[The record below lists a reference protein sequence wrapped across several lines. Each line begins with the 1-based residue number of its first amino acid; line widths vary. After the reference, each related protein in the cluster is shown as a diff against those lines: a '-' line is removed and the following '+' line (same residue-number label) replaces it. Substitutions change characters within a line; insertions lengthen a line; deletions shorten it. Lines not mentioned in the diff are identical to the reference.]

1 MAVSPSYL
9 ADKSALARMTHADV
23 AERLAPLILG
33 GQVATC
39 AVSSPVDLEVLY
51 SARSLGDYE
60 EILVERGALPTLPL
74 TETVASRALDVQ
86 HLLARRGQHR
96 VPVPDL
102 LIAATAEVNGV
113 AVIHYDADYDRIAR
127 VTGQPAEWVV
137 PRGSI

>member
-9 ADKSALARMTHADV
+9 ADKSALARMTYNDV

-39 AVSSPVDLEVLY
+39 AVIDLEVLY
-51 SARSLGDYE
+51 SARSLGDYQQ
-60 EILVERGALPTLPL
+60 ILAERGALPALPL
-74 TETVASRALDVQ
+74 TETVAARALDVQ

-102 LIAATAEVNGV
+102 LIAATAEINGV
-113 AVIHYDADYDRIAR
+113 AVIHYDADYDTIAQ
-127 VTGQPAEWVV
+127 VTLQPVEWVV
-137 PRGSI
+137 PRGTI

>member
-9 ADKSALARMTHADV
+9 ADKSALARMTDAAV

-39 AVSSPVDLEVLY
+39 AVIDLEVLY

-74 TETVASRALDVQ
+74 TETVASRAVDVQ

-113 AVIHYDADYDRIAR
+113 AVIHYNADYDRIAR

>member
-1 MAVSPSYL
+1 MAVSPTYL
-9 ADKSALARMTHADV
+9 ADKSALARMAHVPV

-39 AVSSPVDLEVLY
+39 AVIDLEILY

-60 EILVERGALPTLPL
+60 DILAERSALPSAPL
-74 TETVASRALDVQ
+74 TETIAARAIDAQ
-86 HLLARRGQHR
+86 HRLARRGQHR

-102 LIAATAEVNGV
+102 LIAATAEENGL
-113 AVIHYDADYDRIAR
+113 AVLHYDHDYDLIAD
-127 VTGQPAEWVV
+127 VTGQPTEWVV

>member
-1 MAVSPSYL
+1 MAVSPTHL
-9 ADKSALARMTHADV
+9 ADKSALARMTNTAV

-39 AVSSPVDLEVLY
+39 AVIDLEVLY

-60 EILVERGALPTLPL
+60 EILVERGALPTLAL

-113 AVIHYDADYDRIAR
+113 AVIHYDADYDRIAQ

>member
-9 ADKSALARMTHADV
+9 ADKSALARMTHAAV
-23 AERLAPLILG
+23 AERLAPLIFA

-39 AVSSPVDLEVLY
+39 AVVDLEVLY
-51 SARSLGDYE
+51 SARSLRDYE
-60 EILVERGALPTLPL
+60 QVLAGRRSLPTLPM

-86 HLLARRGQHR
+86 YLLARRGQHR

-102 LIAATAEVNGV
+102 LIAATAEVNHV
-113 AVIHYDADYDRIAR
+113 SVIHYDADYDRIAE
-127 VTGQPAEWVV
+127 VSGQHTEWVV